1 MSEMVN
7 VRPASGFESQMLTR
21 REAQVAQLVAQGL
34 ANKVIAQYLGLRE
47 CTVKIHVH
55 NIYQKLGVPNRTSLI
70 LSSNA
75 KRAQYR

>member
-1 MSEMVN
+1 MSEMTN
-7 VRPASGFESQMLTR
+7 VQPTGVFGNQMLTR

-47 CTVKIHVH
+47 GTVKIHVH